1 MKKKFGF
8 LIFSLVA
15 VLFMAACSDD
25 DDDKKA
31 PDYQPP
37 TAVQTTF
44 KQMFPNATNVL
55 WAEKDDYG
63 VASFLNSNIQNLA
76 WFNQQGVWYLTETT
90 VATDALPAP
99 IATAIANSDYK
110 DWKKADAGKLARK
123 DMVNA
128 YVVELTQS
136 NNVVDLY
143 FTEDGHL
150 FATVGQDKVG
160 NDAYP
165 NPVDETILAMV
176 NTKYPNAQIVN
187 LQIGDNIRVTLLNGG
202 VYFDY
207 VLSKDYKWIQSEY
220 AQSWADTPQ
229 LVKEGLTNDGYAFNV
244 LTDTVTKLIRPQAD
258 GTITLYQINMH
269 NSTGEATVFYDTEG
283 NKVNG

>member
-37 TAVQTTF
+37 TVVQTAF

-63 VASFLNSNIQNLA
+63 VASFLNSNIQNKA
-76 WFNQQGVWYLTETT
+76 WFNQDGVWYLTETT
-90 VATDALPAP
+90 VATNALPAA

-110 DWKKADAGKLARK
+110 DWKKADAGKLDRK
-123 DMVNA
+123 NMVPA
-128 YVVELTQS
+128 YVVEVTQ
-136 NNVVDLY
+136 NDKVVDLY
-143 FTEDGHL
+143 YTVDGHM
-150 FATVGQDKVG
+150 FGTVSQDKVG

-165 NPVDETILAMV
+165 NPVDEPIIAMV
-176 NTKYPNAQIVN
+176 KAQYPTAQIVN
-187 LQIGDNIRVTLLNGG
+187 LQKGDNFRVTLLDNSI
-202 VYFDY
+202 YFDY
-207 VLSKDYKWIQSEY
+207 ILSKDYKWVQSEY
-220 AQSWADTPQ
+220 AETWANTPQ
-229 LVKEGLTNDGYAFNV
+229 LVKEGLTRDGYAINEQV
-244 LTDTVTKLIRPQAD
+244 DTVTRLVRPQAQ
-258 GTITLYQINMH
+258 GTITLYQINIYSN
-269 NSTGEATVFYDTEG
+269 NSNKTVYYDTEG
-283 NKVNG
+283 KEVNG

>member
-31 PDYQPP
+31 PDYQPN
-37 TAVQTTF
+37 TAVQTAF

-63 VASFLNSNIQNLA
+63 VASFLNSNIQNKA

-90 VATDALPAP
+90 VATNALPAA
-99 IATAIANSDYK
+99 IANAIANSDYK
-110 DWKKADAGKLARK
+110 AWKLADAGKLERK
-123 DMVNA
+123 DMIPA
-128 YVVELTQS
+128 YVVEVTQ
-136 NNVVDLY
+136 NDNVVDLY
-143 FTEDGHL
+143 YTEDGHM
-150 FATVGQDKVG
+150 FGTVGQDKVG

-176 NTKYPNAQIVN
+176 QTHYPTAKIVN
-187 LQIGDNIRVTLLNGG
+187 LQIGDNIRVTLLDNS
-202 VYFDY
+202 VYFDF

-220 AQSWADTPQ
+220 AQSWTDTPQ
-229 LVKEGLTNDGYAFNV
+229 VVKEGLTRDGYAFNE
-244 LTDTVTKLIRPQAD
+244 LTDTVTRLVRPQAN

-269 NSTGEATVFYDTEG
+269 NNTGDATVFYDTEG
-283 NKVNG
+283 NKVNE

>member
-63 VASFLNSNIQNLA
+63 VASFLNNNIQNLA

-90 VATDALPAP
+90 VATDALPAA
-99 IATAIANSDYK
+99 IATAISNSDYK

-128 YVVELTQS
+128 YVVEVTQN

-143 FTEDGHL
+143 YTEDGHL

-187 LQIGDNIRVTLLNGG
+187 LQIGDNIRVTLLNAG

-220 AQSWADTPQ
+220 AETWADTPQ
-229 LVKEGLTNDGYAFNV
+229 AVKDGLKRDGKAINEQV
-244 LTDTVTKLIRPQAD
+244 DTVTRLIRPQAN
-258 GTITLYQINMH
+258 GEITLYQINIYSN
-269 NSTGEATVFYDTEG
+269 NSDITLYYEADGT
-283 NKVNG
+283 KVDA

>member
-44 KQMFPNATNVL
+44 KQMFPDATNVL

-63 VASFLNSNIQNLA
+63 VASFLNSNIQNKA

-90 VATDALPAP
+90 VATDALPTA

-150 FATVGQDKVG
+150 FANVKQDKVG

-176 NTKYPNAQIVN
+176 NTKYPNAKIVN
-187 LQIGDNIRVTLLNGG
+187 LQKGDNIRVTLLDNNT
-202 VYFDY
+202 YFDY
-207 VLSKDYKWIQSEY
+207 ILSKDYKWIQSEY
-220 AQSWADTPQ
+220 AETWADTPQ
-229 LVKEGLTNDGYAFNV
+229 AVKDGLIRDGKAINEQV
-244 LTDTVTKLIRPQAD
+244 DTVTRLIRPQAN
-258 GTITLYQINMH
+258 GEITLYQINIYSN
-269 NSTGEATVFYDTEG
+269 NSDITLYYEADGT
-283 NKVNG
+283 KVDV